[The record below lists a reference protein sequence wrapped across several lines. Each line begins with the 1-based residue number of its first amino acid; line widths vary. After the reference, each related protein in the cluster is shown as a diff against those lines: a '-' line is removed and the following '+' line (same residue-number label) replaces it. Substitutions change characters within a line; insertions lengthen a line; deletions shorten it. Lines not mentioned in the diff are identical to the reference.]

1 MHSTTVCD
9 FDESCLL
16 NGIFILAEL
25 PGEVGDRIRAI
36 NERYDPKL
44 SRSKP
49 PHITLAGSSGA
60 GPIPPS
66 VSIDEIRARLE
77 PITSETPPL
86 TLSFQP
92 AQRFMQTNIIVL
104 PIDPHGPLRVLHDEI
119 VTSGL
124 PFTKARYTFSPH
136 ATLSLYQS
144 LDSESTRELLKTR
157 IRESF
162 VIKAIQVYHTRDPQ
176 PSRKLL
182 ELSLTGGP
190 EKD

>member
-1 MHSTTVCD
+1 MP
-9 FDESCLL
+9 L

-25 PGEVGDRIRAI
+25 PPEIAEQVRAI

-44 SRSKP
+44 SRYKP
-49 PHITLAGSSGA
+49 PHLTLAGSSGV

-66 VSIDEIRARLE
+66 TTAEEMREKLE
-77 PITSETPPL
+77 PIARDTAPI

-92 AQRFMQTNIIVL
+92 PQRFMQTNILVL
-104 PIDPHGPLRVLHDEI
+104 PVDSHGPLRILHDRI

-124 PFTKARYTFSPH
+124 PFTRARYTFSPH

-144 LDSESTRELLKTR
+144 LDAESIRELLKTR
-157 IRESF
+157 IPEPF
-162 VIKAIQVYHTRDPQ
+162 VINAIQLYHTRDPQ

-182 ELSLTGGP
+182 ELQLTGGSQ
-190 EKD
+190 KG